1 MTTIGANELFSST
14 EAARKV
20 GTVSISPALA
30 IAAFGSIGAGAIHA
44 ASIGVHSD
52 FEGIVRTFALLAT
65 LQIGWGVV
73 ALVRRTG
80 VLLALGGVAI
90 NAGAVIG
97 WIFAKTIGIGFINGF
112 QTGESPEFVDTAAM
126 ALAAIAVIGGILAAT
141 ISRKPAKWFGPAL
154 FTLTA
159 IATAIFTTFGMVQA
173 GAHNAEGHA
182 HGAGAEASDGHAH
195 GGGTGGTGG
204 DGHGG
209 HEVPVA
215 MPAKEYDP
223 TKPIDLSGAEGV
235 SPEQQ
240 ARAENLIAI
249 TLLRLP
255 KYADYRTAERDGFRS
270 IHDGVTGTEHF
281 INVAY
286 FDDGKI
292 LNPDYPESLVYDVD
306 RATGKRTLS
315 AAMFMMPSGAR
326 LTDVPDIGG
335 PLTQWHIHNNLC
347 FTAQGTVAGLTDS
360 EGKCPAGLNNGTQAP
375 MIHVWIRKHECG
387 PFAALEGVG
396 GGQIKE
402 GETKLCDHAHGGA

>member
-14 EAARKV
+14 ESARKV

-52 FEGIVRTFALLAT
+52 FEDIVRTFALLAT
-65 LQIGWGVV
+65 LQLGWGVF

-80 VLLALGGVAI
+80 VLLALAGVAV
-90 NAGAVIG
+90 NAAAVIG
-97 WIFAKTIGIGFINGF
+97 WIFAKTIGLGFINGF
-112 QTGESPEFVDTAAM
+112 QTPASPEFVDTAAIV
-126 ALAAIAVIGGILAAT
+126 LAAIAVVGGLLAAT
-141 ISRKPAKWFGPAL
+141 ISRKPVKWFGPAL

-159 IATAIFTTFGMVQA
+159 IATAIFTTFGMVEA
-173 GAHNAEGHA
+173 GAHNANGHTGGASAAEG
-182 HGAGAEASDGHAH
+182 DGHSADV
-195 GGGTGGTGG
+195 GGGANGG
-204 DGHGG
+204 DGHAA
-209 HEVPVA
+209 PVA
-215 MPAKEYDP
+215 IPAKEYDP
-223 TKPIDLSGAEGV
+223 TKPIDLSGVAGV
-235 SPEQQ
+235 SLEQQ

-255 KYADYRTAERDGFRS
+255 KYANTKTAEADGFRS

-281 INVAY
+281 VNLSYI
-286 FDDGKI
+286 DDGRI
-292 LNPDYPESLVYDVD
+292 LDPDYPESLVYDVD

-315 AAMFMMPSGAR
+315 AAMFMMGSSAR

-347 FTAQGTVAGLTDS
+347 FTSQGTVAGLTDS
-360 EGKCPAGLNNGTQAP
+360 EGKCPQGLNNGTQAP
-375 MIHVWIRKHECG
+375 MIHVWIRKHPCG
-387 PFAALEGVG
+387 PFAALEGIG

-402 GETKLCDHAHGGA
+402 GETKLCDQAHGGA